1 MQNVQIKRAAAI
13 NEGQAMNVV
22 FEAFRQ
28 VWRNV
33 EARAEMLRGT
43 SQAVKVGGFEVSV
56 FAWRDGR
63 IQANVYAGKG
73 HSPVATAEVDE
84 FDA

>member
-1 MQNVQIKRAAAI
+1 MQNVQIKRPAAI
-13 NEGQAMNVV
+13 TEGQAMNAV
-22 FEAFRQ
+22 FDAFRQ

-33 EARAEMLRGT
+33 EARAEMLKGV
-43 SQAVKVGGFEVSV
+43 SQSVKVGGFEVSV

-63 IQANVYAGKG
+63 IQANVYAGG
-73 HSPVATAEVDE
+73 FNPVATAEVDE